1 MRWEGSDSCPALK
14 DWPGGLGEESS
25 HVEGFA
31 VADSRGE
38 GSSGAGGSVPD
49 GIPSL
54 EPDGAPVVPGSGLNL
69 FGDYVGDW
77 LQEPHDTV
85 EDSHSPYVPVT
96 LEMPEA
102 EIVDDAEEDV
112 RVFEGREAQA
122 FQRAVFEQGMSRRR
136 AAQAATGNWHIQ
148 PGPLGTSTDF
158 WMPVPAEPLV
168 ASSSQGSGMDER
180 VDEAGLPSKLPTF
193 AKHVRALC
201 DQDHSEMQ
209 DLTWMKAP
217 GLLVGHTRRV
227 QLLWASGRL
236 CAEQVDGEGS

>member
-1 MRWEGSDSCPALK
+1 MCL
-14 DWPGGLGEESS
+14 
-25 HVEGFA
+25 
-31 VADSRGE
+31 
-38 GSSGAGGSVPD
+38 
-49 GIPSL
+49 
-54 EPDGAPVVPGSGLNL
+54 
-69 FGDYVGDW
+69 
-77 LQEPHDTV
+77 
-85 EDSHSPYVPVT
+85 
-96 LEMPEA
+96 
-102 EIVDDAEEDV
+102 
-112 RVFEGREAQA
+112 
-122 FQRAVFEQGMSRRR
+122 RAVKPKPFSELFSSKACPYLEAGCPSCHGKL
-136 AAQAATGNWHIQ
+136 AYT

-201 DQDHSEMQ
+201 DRDHSEMQ

>member
-136 AAQAATGNWHIQ
+136 AAQAATGNWHIRRDLWGRQRISGCRCLPNLWWRLVLREVAWMRGWMKLVYPPNCQ
-148 PGPLGTSTDF
+148 P
-158 WMPVPAEPLV
+158 
-168 ASSSQGSGMDER
+168 
-180 VDEAGLPSKLPTF
+180 LPS
-193 AKHVRALC
+193 
-201 DQDHSEMQ
+201 M
-209 DLTWMKAP
+209 
-217 GLLVGHTRRV
+217 
-227 QLLWASGRL
+227 SGP
-236 CAEQVDGEGS
+236 CAIRTTPRCRTSHG